1 LHSEHKVLIFGGLY
15 YVEVKK
21 KNSRRK
27 YMNIQMKTAL
37 AIAAA
42 CILGIAAVTGTY
54 AGHYGYGK
62 MYSMD
67 LLHTAYKSNLKT
79 LVAAID
85 AAGLTETLM
94 NGGPFTIFA
103 PTDEA
108 FAELPAGTLDD
119 LLKPENK
126 DALANILTYHV
137 VPEKVMAYEVFKLRS
152 APTVNGQEISITN
165 DDGIKVEDA
174 NVTQFDL
181 LAKNGVIHKIDKVM
195 LPN

>member
-1 LHSEHKVLIFGGLY
+1 MNLQRKTLI
-15 YVEVKK
+15 
-21 KNSRRK
+21 
-27 YMNIQMKTAL
+27 

-42 CILGIAAVTGTY
+42 MLLAIAAVTGTY

-67 LLHTAYKSNLKT
+67 LVHTAYKSNLKT

-94 NGGPFTIFA
+94 NNGPFTIFA

-126 DALANILTYHV
+126 DALINILTYHV
-137 VPEKVMAYEVFKLRS
+137 VPGKVMAYEVFKLRS
-152 APTVNGQEISITN
+152 AATVNGEEVTITN
-165 DDGIKVEDA
+165 DEGIKVDDA
-174 NVTQFDL
+174 NVTRFDI
-181 LAKNGVIHKIDKVM
+181 LAKNGVIHTIDKVII
-195 LPN
+195 PNS